1 MHMQSNLQHEIAI
14 LEEDR
19 DKAETPRPFRLYIS
33 TILVNALNFAHEAG
47 QLLIT
52 QRRGII
58 VIIRKKMQNLTL
70 SRIGGL

>member
-1 MHMQSNLQHEIAI
+1 MQSKLQHEIAI

-19 DKAETPRPFRLYIS
+19 NKAETPRPFRLYIS
-33 TILVNALNFAHEAG
+33 TILVNAFNFAHEAG

-52 QRRGII
+52 QRRGVI
-58 VIIRKKMQNLTL
+58 VLIRKKMQNLTL